1 MMPVASFTPNLS
13 WKGTP
18 EAVEAMKLW
27 HRLLWRLETDL
38 PSSWASSCPVPGEL
52 EDAFVLLY
60 EAKKLMKA
68 CH

>member
-27 HRLLWRLETDL
+27 HRLLWRLESDL

-52 EDAFVLLY
+52 EDACVLLY
-60 EAKKLMKA
+60 QAKKLMKV